1 MLAQGRVQGA
11 RCPPQPSIAPQ
22 LVPAPGHVPCSIWGG
37 LQGTPQAFSKPIAE
51 GKRPPKRAVR
61 RAGTGLGFQPSP
73 PRSHLLKRGQ
83 EGTNGRG
90 SYYRRPTKPT
100 KPTCPFPAP
109 LPPPFPGGG
118 GTQIRGSPP
127 ARHDRVTRW
136 TPASRR
142 SSSVGPLSPRSQLSF
157 DALSPRGS
165 LLSRGR
171 RRGPPRPSDPRHPPA
186 FGSIKLAFRDPR
198 AGVGKLPGK
207 EQGRFL
213 LNGET
218 KPPC

>member
-1 MLAQGRVQGA
+1 METPGEGRLGSPDAGPGMGTRSKV
-11 RCPPQPSIAPQ
+11 PPAAEHRS
-22 LVPAPGHVPCSIWGG
+22 PAGPCSWARALLHLGG
-37 LQGTPQAFSKPIAE
+37 LQGTPQGFSKPIAE
-51 GKRPPKRAVR
+51 GKRPPKRAVC

-83 EGTNGRG
+83 EGTNGHG

-171 RRGPPRPSDPRHPPA
+171 RRGPPRPSDPRPP
-186 FGSIKLAFRDPR
+186 
-198 AGVGKLPGK
+198 
-207 EQGRFL
+207 
-213 LNGET
+213 
-218 KPPC
+218 PPPSAA